1 MSLPY
6 TPVVPQ
12 AELHQTQA
20 ALAASHA
27 AHQELLGA
35 HHEVTTQQKSAMA
48 NHSSTR
54 DELLYRISALE
65 RQVWTPLNFWAM
77 SRGIQCRTGWV
88 IWCLLRPQ
96 PCNADGAARRP
107 PSFFHSGMRM
117 RVQTSEMTKELTTAR
132 ADLRRCAHTYERTGG
147 GSAFTR
153 ICGGHSAAVQV

>member
-65 RQVWTPLNFWAM
+65 RQVWTPLIFWAV

-88 IWCLLRPQ
+88 ICCLLALTAMQRRWRRAAAAKLLSLRHAYA
-96 PCNADGAARRP
+96 CAD
-107 PSFFHSGMRM
+107 
-117 RVQTSEMTKELTTAR
+117 
-132 ADLRRCAHTYERTGG
+132 
-147 GSAFTR
+147 
-153 ICGGHSAAVQV
+153 

>member
-6 TPVVPQ
+6 TPVAPQ

-77 SRGIQCRTGWV
+77 SRGRHV
-88 IWCLLRPQ
+88 AR
-96 PCNADGAARRP
+96 DGLSGACCAHSHATPMAPRGGRQA
-107 PSFFHSGMRM
+107 FFHSGMRM